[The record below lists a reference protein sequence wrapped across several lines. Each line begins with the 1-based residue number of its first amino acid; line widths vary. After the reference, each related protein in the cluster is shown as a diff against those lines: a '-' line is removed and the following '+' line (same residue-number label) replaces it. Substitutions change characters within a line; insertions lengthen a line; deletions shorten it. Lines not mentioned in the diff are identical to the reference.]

1 MRNQQQVVVVRRA
14 EHADIGG
21 LVACSSALFA
31 EDAGTRDPSINID
44 WPRQR
49 GAERFAAGI
58 DDPNRLLLVADCDG
72 EVVGHLV
79 GVLGEASEMKP
90 VKVATLV
97 SMYVQ
102 PRFRRSQT
110 GGRLVAEFCG
120 WAKDLGAEA
129 AEVTAYSSNADAIRF
144 YERNG
149 FARQSV
155 TLQTSL

>member
-1 MRNQQQVVVVRRA
+1 MSDQQQEVVVRRA

-31 EDAGTRDPSINID
+31 EDAGARDPSINID
-44 WPRQR
+44 WPRQH
-49 GAERFAAGI
+49 GSQRFAAGI
-58 DDPNRLLLVADCDG
+58 DDPNRLLLVADCHG

-79 GVLGEASEMKP
+79 GVLGDASEMKP
-90 VKVATLV
+90 VKGATLV

-102 PRFRRSQT
+102 PAFRRSQI
-110 GGRLVAEFCG
+110 GGRLVAEFFG
-120 WAKDLGAEA
+120 WAKEAGAEA
-129 AEVTAYSSNADAIRF
+129 AEVTAYSSNAEAVRF

-149 FARQSV
+149 FVSQSA

>member
-1 MRNQQQVVVVRRA
+1 M
-14 EHADIGG
+14 
-21 LVACSSALFA
+21 FA

-44 WPRQR
+44 WPLQH
-49 GAERFAAGI
+49 GPQRFATGI

-79 GVLGEASEMKP
+79 GALRDTSAMQP

-102 PRFRRSQT
+102 PAFRRGRI
-110 GGRLVAEFCG
+110 GGRLVAEFIG
-120 WAKDLGAEA
+120 WAKDAGAEA
-129 AEVTAYSSNADAIRF
+129 AEVTAYSSNTEAIRF

-149 FARQSV
+149 FAPQSV